1 MKELEKTKRISIA
14 STLFILVV
22 LIAVLAFERPK
33 HMYKVN
39 SVNTL
44 EKLTSNDYFISLN
57 DVNIENDILID
68 VRNQFEYE
76 KGHLKNALNIYAPEI
91 LSDTNSTIFEELKE
105 RDKTIVLYGANPD
118 EVNAPFM
125 LLYQLGYTRVKI
137 LAVENSY
144 VQNKLITNAVDIEK
158 SVANVNAF
166 IDESIKKATQSL
178 KKKVV
183 VRKKP
188 RKKIITVKKKKKA
201 PAEGGC

>member
-1 MKELEKTKRISIA
+1 MLHSENMTQKSDYQLNWIIA
-14 STLFILVV
+14 NK
-22 LIAVLAFERPK
+22 LA
-33 HMYKVN
+33 Y
-39 SVNTL
+39 S
-44 EKLTSNDYFISLN
+44 
-57 DVNIENDILID
+57 ENQI
-68 VRNQFEYE
+68 
-76 KGHLKNALNIYAPEI
+76 KAAL
-91 LSDTNSTIFEELKE
+91 EELKE

>member
-33 HMYKVN
+33 HIYKVN
-39 SVNTL
+39 SKTTL
-44 EKLTSNDYFISLN
+44 EKLINNDYFLSLN
-57 DVNIENDILID
+57 DVNIEKDVLID

-76 KGHLKNALNIYAPEI
+76 KGHLENAINIYAPEI
-91 LSDTNSTIFEELKE
+91 LNEINSPIFEELKE
-105 RDKTIVLYGANPD
+105 KDKIIVLYGANPN

-125 LLYQLGYTRVKI
+125 LLYQLGYTNLKI

-144 VQNKLITNAVDIEK
+144 VQNKLITNVVDIEK

-166 IDESIKKATQSL
+166 IDESIKKATQIL
-178 KKKVV
+178 KEKVV